1 MNTRAIISILVV
13 LVSLPA
19 VGLGTQFGRG
29 RAVRRMN
36 AAGAGALQPGQVWRL
51 TTLTLEQRVALLEV
65 QQTLFRELRDGDR
78 RAAMGRLREVQAEV
92 TRILTPAQLEA
103 ARAMPRGPLAP
114 EEVVYYPITALAD
127 LDPARRAKI
136 DAVFRPVL
144 DEARR
149 DASGIAATREER
161 REERRSPQR
170 QRAIAAFEV
179 LEALLTRDQMIA
191 VKQFLPERIR
201 EAGLRER
208 IVYRLPSLTLEQEA
222 QARAIFAAL
231 EDETAADRARLK
243 ALRGESAGRAA
254 GRDERREVASR
265 VEARER
271 QAHAELAKVLTPE
284 QMKELAAQRPG
295 PPRPV
300 AFTPEAIRSLSNVTP
315 EQRRRIVEAMQ
326 AFQRATRDE
335 RAEARDLREQVK
347 GSDPQSMEL
356 AGVRDQLRRAGEV
369 LDVER
374 DRLVRT
380 VADTLTGEQ
389 LAQLVM
395 HAAQSRSR

>member
-1 MNTRAIISILVV
+1 MSKRAIIPLLIL
-13 LVSLPA
+13 LVAAPA
-19 VGLGTQFGRG
+19 AAQFRRG
-29 RAVRRMN
+29 RMN
-36 AAGAGALQPGQVWRL
+36 AAALQPGQVWRL
-51 TTLTLEQRVALLEV
+51 TTLTLEQRVALLAV
-65 QQTLFRELRDGDR
+65 QQAVFRELRDGSGGDR
-78 RAAMGRLREVQAEV
+78 REMRGRLREVQGEV
-92 TRILTPAQLEA
+92 TRILTPAQLES
-103 ARAMPRGPLAP
+103 AREMPRGPLAP
-114 EEVVYYPITALAD
+114 EEVVYYPITALD
-127 LDPARRAKI
+127 GLDPAKRAKI
-136 DAVFRPVL
+136 DAVFRPLL

-149 DASGIAATREER
+149 DASEIAATREER
-161 REERRSPQR
+161 REAKRGPQR
-170 QRAIAAFEV
+170 QRSIAAFEV

-243 ALRGESAGRAA
+243 ALRGESTNRGA
-254 GRDERREVASR
+254 GRDERREVSER

-271 QAHAELAKVLTPE
+271 QAHAELAKVLTAE

-295 PPRPV
+295 PPRPLV
-300 AFTPEAIRSLSNVTP
+300 FTPEAIRNLSNVTP
-315 EQRRRIVEAMQ
+315 DQRRRLAEAVQ
-326 AFQRATRDE
+326 TFQRETRGE
-335 RAEARDLREQVK
+335 RAEARGLREQVK
-347 GSDPQSMEL
+347 GADPQSMEL

-374 DRLVRT
+374 DRLMRT

-389 LAQLVM
+389 LAQLVAQ
-395 HAAQSRSR
+395 AAKPKKA